1 MTEDSEIERFFIDRE
16 QLPANYPTHT
26 HGAEFWEALGRA
38 VATFGFL
45 EWVLGRAIFAL
56 TATRNIPADQFE
68 VEYEKWLRTLE
79 KALTDPLGGL
89 IREYERAIRAN
100 DEAKIP
106 DDLLE
111 HLREAA
117 MLRNVICH
125 STWESP
131 DDKGRSVPLYMD
143 KKRNCFATPIDVAYL
158 AQLRQAVVE
167 LSCDVIESVTQ
178 MGYQF
183 PGSEGPGK
191 SIRS

>member
-1 MTEDSEIERFFIDRE
+1 MTEDSEIERLYTDCA
-16 QLPANYPTHT
+16 QLPANYPTHK
-26 HGAEFWEALGRA
+26 HSAEFWEALGRA

-56 TATRNIPADQFE
+56 TATRKIPADQFE
-68 VEYEKWLRTLE
+68 VEYEKWLPTLE
-79 KALTDPLGGL
+79 KALTDPLGSL
-89 IREYERAIRAN
+89 IREYERAVQAN
-100 DEAKIP
+100 DEANIP
-106 DDLLE
+106 DDLLKQ
-111 HLREAA
+111 LRKAA

-125 STWESP
+125 GTWQSP

-143 KKRNCFATPIDVAYL
+143 KKRNCFATPIGVAYL

-167 LSCDVIESVTQ
+167 FSCDVINSVTQ

-191 SIRS
+191 SIR